1 MFYPV
6 GKNSEKPYRDG
17 RGGRWYPPPP
27 PPLVLPRVDSRTR
40 ISDSNAMRTQDPGF
54 HIILGAM
61 SDIYEPN
68 DDK

>member
-6 GKNSEKPYRDG
+6 GKKLRKTLSGWEG
-17 RGGRWYPPPP
+17 REVVSTPQ
-27 PPLVLPRVDSRTR
+27 PLVLPRVDSRTR

-68 DDK
+68 GDR

>member
-1 MFYPV
+1 M
-6 GKNSEKPYRDG
+6 GM
-17 RGGRWYPPPP
+17 GGEGGGIHPPT
-27 PPLVLPRVDSRTR
+27 LVRPRVDSRTR

-68 DDK
+68 GDR